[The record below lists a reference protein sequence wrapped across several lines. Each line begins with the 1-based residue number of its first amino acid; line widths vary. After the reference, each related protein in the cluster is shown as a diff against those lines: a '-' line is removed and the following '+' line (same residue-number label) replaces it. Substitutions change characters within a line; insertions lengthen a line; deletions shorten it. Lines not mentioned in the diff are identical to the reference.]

1 MKNLKKKIV
10 FALMWNLIVSCSNLP
25 SSPNPSSNTQQKIE
39 IKNLDSP
46 QIPFSNQKA
55 FYQLRKRSDGKI
67 LPSYQW
73 RVCVKKIILCTK
85 WEMKT
90 VYYEDLSWF
99 MANEFGLMKRPNP

>member
-1 MKNLKKKIV
+1 L
-10 FALMWNLIVSCSNLP
+10 NLIVSCSNLP
-25 SSPNPSSNTQQKIE
+25 SSPNPSSSTQPKTE
-39 IKNLDSP
+39 TKNIDSP

-55 FYQLRKRSDGKI
+55 FYQLRKRIDGKI

-73 RVCVKKIILCTK
+73 KVCVKRIIVCTK

-90 VYYEDLSWF
+90 VFYEDLTWF